1 LATRKRPSQCADND
15 IAHLSPSHSSFCGS
29 YVCAHLSAEA
39 AGVRVGDIIL
49 QVDGRD
55 VNPMRDVREL
65 LVNNNPEVSLVVQA
79 ESSQLAGGPW
89 GFVGM
94 GSLRSSGQPRNVT
107 IKRHRPASMSGGS
120 PACAHRS
127 PNVDAAQLPPRAQ
140 AARERGRSLFREGL
154 WKDAACAFSEV
165 Y

>member
-1 LATRKRPSQCADND
+1 MATRKRPCQCADYD
-15 IAHLSPSHSSFCGS
+15 ISHLPPSHSSLFGS

-79 ESSQLAGGPW
+79 EGSQLAGGPW

-107 IKRHRPASMSGGS
+107 IKRHRPAMGGGS

-127 PNVDAAQLPPRAQ
+127 PNVDDAQLPPRAQ

-154 WKDAACAFSEV
+154 WQDAACAFSEV